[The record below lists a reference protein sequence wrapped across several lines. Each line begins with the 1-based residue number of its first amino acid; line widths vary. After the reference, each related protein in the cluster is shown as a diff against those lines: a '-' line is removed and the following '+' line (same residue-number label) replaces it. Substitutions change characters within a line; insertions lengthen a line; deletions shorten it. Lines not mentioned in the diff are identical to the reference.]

1 MEQWATSA
9 ISAVSGAG
17 ITPPWLMVTVKK
29 YLKFS
34 CQALPCLQ
42 ATGSEID
49 LIMIEKT
56 QFYRTFNRQAK
67 ALLEGETDLIANL
80 ANLSALLGQEL
91 TDINWVGF
99 YLLQGDT
106 LVLGPFQGKPACVRI
121 PVGRGVCGTAVAEGK
136 TQLVDDVHQFDG
148 HIACDGASN
157 AEIVIPVRRHGEIIG
172 VLDIDSPIFNRF
184 DQQDRIGLEETVQIL
199 ESML

>member
-17 ITPPWLMVTVKK
+17 ITPQWLMVTVKK

>member
-1 MEQWATSA
+1 
-9 ISAVSGAG
+9 
-17 ITPPWLMVTVKK
+17 
-29 YLKFS
+29 
-34 CQALPCLQ
+34 
-42 ATGSEID
+42 
-49 LIMIEKT
+49 MIEK
-56 QFYRTFNRQAK
+56 QPFYRILNQQAK

-80 ANLSALLGQEL
+80 ANLSALLNQEL
-91 TDINWVGF
+91 TEINWVGF
-99 YLLQGDT
+99 YLLQGET

-121 PVGRGVCGTAVAEGK
+121 PVGGGVCGTAVAEGK
-136 TQLVDDVHQFDG
+136 TQLIDDVHQFDG

-157 AEIVIPVRRHGEIIG
+157 SEIVIPLRRGGEIIG